1 MALESNINSALLE
14 LGFSENTYAET
25 VALFLWNSNKH
36 VMALGLRF
44 RNGFL
49 YSRVFKGSKM
59 YEVLR
64 SSEKAE
70 NIQCIVC
77 ISSNPVLFYNAVLNK
92 SEVLKCFENLECFK
106 SFCDASIET
115 VVANSIVSDEFV
127 EVFLKPIKIGIYRR
141 IPRVFTRA
149 SAAIIEALVWYTKM
163 VFADESRRREYLNRI
178 LMLRDVVYRSS
189 LNKVY
194 REIIDDV
201 VVHAQSYVS

>member
-1 MALESNINSALLE
+1 MDVLETTLNIFD
-14 LGFSENTYAET
+14 LGFSEDTFGEV
-25 VALFLWNSNKH
+25 VAFFSWSNSKH
-36 VMALGLRF
+36 VMPLGLKF

-49 YSRVFKGSKM
+49 YGRIFKGSKM
-59 YEVLR
+59 YTIL
-64 SSEKAE
+64 SDAK
-70 NIQCIVC
+70 NIGNINCMVC
-77 ISSNPVLFYNAVLNK
+77 ISSNPMLFYNAVFNK
-92 SEVLKCFENLECFK
+92 GEVLKCCENVDCVK
-106 SFCDASIET
+106 NFCDACIET

-201 VVHAQSYVS
+201 VAHAQSYVG